1 MNWINKFHILRFNSI
16 TGASSAW
23 REQVYRLVIWTC
35 KNLFEAPTFHPKFVI
50 TSLCSHI
57 LIATYFFANSREVP
71 SLTFVSSLIPG
82 AWRRSGARQDKRS
95 LVFQISAKSVVEL
108 KFLLLLSS
116 THLRVNQ
123 DYDDDWVKF
132 CSAIKTVV
140 TSLEHRVSFGGSRK
154 NPVHTLWRKLL
165 VPS

>member
-1 MNWINKFHILRFNSI
+1 M
-16 TGASSAW
+16 
-23 REQVYRLVIWTC
+23 
-35 KNLFEAPTFHPKFVI
+35 
-50 TSLCSHI
+50 
-57 LIATYFFANSREVP
+57 
-71 SLTFVSSLIPG
+71 
-82 AWRRSGARQDKRS
+82 
-95 LVFQISAKSVVEL
+95 FQISAKSVVEL

-154 NPVHTLWRKLL
+154 NPVHTL
-165 VPS
+165 